1 MKNSAQTSS
10 NSKIENF
17 QIKEYMFYWIFE
29 GNDNYTQKHDEM
41 DYRRFIERNYES
53 KSNLYL

>member
-1 MKNSAQTSS
+1 MKNSLQTSS

-17 QIKEYMFYWIFE
+17 QIKEYKFYWIFE
-29 GNDNYTQKHDEM
+29 GNGNYTQKHDEM
-41 DYRRFIERNYES
+41 DYREFIERNYES

>member
-1 MKNSAQTSS
+1 MKNSAQTSL

-29 GNDNYTQKHDEM
+29 GNGNYTQKHNEM